1 MQAETSS
8 ITGGLGWIAAVNAII
23 WTGLFVFVL
32 LLHRK
37 IQRLEKNR

>member
-23 WTGLFVFVL
+23 WTGLFVFVF

-37 IQRLEKNR
+37 IQRLEKDR